1 MVVIYPLLIVMMD
14 ITIRIITIM
23 IVLYGVMELGMLDVS
38 SIVWNVVKITMLTII
53 MVGREHSMNFILT
66 NRRHNLSSM

>member
-1 MVVIYPLLIVMMD
+1 MMD

-66 NRRHNLSSM
+66 K

>member
-66 NRRHNLSSM
+66 K